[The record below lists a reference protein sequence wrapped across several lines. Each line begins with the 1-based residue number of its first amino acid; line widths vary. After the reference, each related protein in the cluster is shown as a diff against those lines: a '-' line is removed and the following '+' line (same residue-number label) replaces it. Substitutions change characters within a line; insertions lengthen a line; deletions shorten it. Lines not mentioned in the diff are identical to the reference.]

1 MSCLGIMTQL
11 KIRRY
16 KKSDNKDVWKLH
28 ILGLEQFKA
37 YLGGGWDKDL
47 NDIGQV
53 YLKGGDF
60 IVGEINNKIIAMGA
74 FKKISGKIAE
84 IKRVRVHPDFQR
96 KGFGQIIL
104 DELEK
109 RAAKMGYEIFQLDT
123 TDKQVPSQKFF
134 EKNGYIKTKTERLEK
149 HDLDMI
155 YYEKKIKLIR
165 C

>member
-1 MSCLGIMTQL
+1 MMTQL

-47 NDIGQV
+47 DNIEQI
-53 YLKGGDF
+53 YLKNGDF
-60 IVGEINNKIIAMGA
+60 IVGEINNKIVAMGA
-74 FKKISGKIAE
+74 FKKISDKKAE
-84 IKRVRVHPDFQR
+84 IKRIGVHPDFQR

-104 DELEK
+104 NELEK
-109 RAAKMGYEIFQLDT
+109 RAVKFGYKILQLDT

-149 HDLDMI
+149 HGLDMI
-155 YYEKKIKLIR
+155 FYEKKLK
-165 C
+165 